1 MPRIS
6 RKELKKDEFA
16 TEVSKTY
23 EFLQRQRKTL
33 THMGIV
39 IAAVA
44 LVVASGYFLA
54 QRRSAGANDQL
65 AEALKV
71 YYPLSGDIT
80 YADDKARYS
89 AVQRRFAAVADKYSW
104 LKPGLV
110 ARYYEGLSAR
120 NAGSTDEAIR
130 LLQLVAHKRDEN
142 YSSLARFA
150 LAAIYA
156 QAGRTAE
163 AETLYRELSQKP
175 TDTVPGE
182 TASLALADLLSATKP
197 AEAEKIYLELKKQAP
212 KSAAAE
218 QAEKRLAEL
227 KK

>member
-1 MPRIS
+1 LPRIS

-89 AVQRRFAAVADKYSW
+89 AVQRRFAVVADKYSW

-163 AETLYRELSQKP
+163 AENLYRELLRKP

>member
-23 EFLQRQRKTL
+23 EFLQQQRKRL
-33 THMGIV
+33 TRIGIV
-39 IAAVA
+39 AAAVA

-54 QRRSAGANDQL
+54 QRRSADANDQL
-65 AEALKV
+65 AAALKV
-71 YYPLSGDIT
+71 YYPLSGDVT
-80 YADDKARYS
+80 YANDKLRYNE
-89 AVQRRFAAVADKYSW
+89 AQRRFAAVANKYSW

-110 ARYYEGLSAR
+110 ARYYEGLSLR
-120 NAGSTDEAIR
+120 NAGRTDEAIR
-130 LLQLVAHKRDEN
+130 LLQLVAHKRDED

-156 QAGRTAE
+156 QAGRTGE
-163 AETLYRELSQKP
+163 AENLYRELSRKP
-175 TDTVPGE
+175 TDTVPRE

-197 AEAEKIYLELKKQAP
+197 TEAEKIYLELKKQAP
-212 KSAAAE
+212 NSVAAE
-218 QAEKRLAEL
+218 HAEKRLAEL

>member
-1 MPRIS
+1 LPRIS

-23 EFLQRQRKTL
+23 EFLQQQRKRL
-33 THMGIV
+33 AQLGIV
-39 IAAVA
+39 AAAVA

-54 QRRSAGANDQL
+54 QRRRAGANDQL
-65 AEALKV
+65 AEGLKI
-71 YYPLSGDIT
+71 YYPASGDVT
-80 YADDKARYS
+80 YANDKARYS
-89 AVQRRFAAVADKYSW
+89 EAQRRFAIVAGKYSW
-104 LKPGLV
+104 VRPGLI

-120 NAGSTDEAIR
+120 DAGKTDEAIR
-130 LLQLVAHKRDEN
+130 LLQVVARNRDQD

-156 QAGRTAE
+156 QAGRTGE
-163 AETLYRELSQKP
+163 AENLYRELSRKP

-182 TASLALADLLSATKP
+182 AASLALADLLSATKP

-212 KSAAAE
+212 KSVAAE
-218 QAEKRLAEL
+218 QADKRLAEL

>member
-89 AVQRRFAAVADKYSW
+89 AVQRRFAVVADKYSW

-163 AETLYRELSQKP
+163 AENLYRELLRKP

>member
-23 EFLQRQRKTL
+23 EFVQRQRKTL
-33 THMGIV
+33 THLGIV
-39 IAAVA
+39 AAAVA
-44 LVVASGYFLA
+44 LVAASGYFLA
-54 QRRSAGANDQL
+54 QRRSAAANDQL
-65 AEALKV
+65 VEALKV

-80 YADDKARYS
+80 YADDKARYTV
-89 AVQRRFAAVADKYSW
+89 AQKRFAAVADKYSW

-130 LLQLVAHKRDEN
+130 LLQLVAHKRDED

>member
-1 MPRIS
+1 LPRIS

-23 EFLQRQRKTL
+23 EFLQQQRKRL
-33 THMGIV
+33 TRLGIV
-39 IAAVA
+39 AAAVA
-44 LVVASGYFLA
+44 LVAASGYFLA
-54 QRRSAGANDQL
+54 QRRSASANDQL

-89 AVQRRFAAVADKYSW
+89 EAQRRFAIVADKYSW
-104 LKPGLV
+104 VKPGLI

-120 NAGSTDEAIR
+120 NAGKTDEAIR
-130 LLQLVAHKRDEN
+130 LLQVVARSRDQH
-142 YSSLARFA
+142 YSSLAQFT
-150 LAAIYA
+150 LAGVYA
-156 QAGRTAE
+156 QAGRTGE
-163 AETLYRELSQKP
+163 AENLYRQLSRKP

-212 KSAAAE
+212 KSVAAE

>member
-1 MPRIS
+1 LPRIS

-39 IAAVA
+39 AAAVA

-89 AVQRRFAAVADKYSW
+89 EAQRRFGAVADKYSW

-120 NAGSTDEAIR
+120 NAGRPDDAVR
-130 LLQLVAHKRDEN
+130 LLQLVAGKRDEH

-163 AETLYRELSQKP
+163 AENLYRELSQKP

-212 KSAAAE
+212 KSVAAE